1 MSQIIFA
8 AIFVGDANE
17 CAKSPSDQSKK
28 MIKHSI
34 INSIRANYVAQ
45 KKHYGSMVL
54 ACDNGSWRNDI
65 FSQYKYSRREKRKQD
80 NSGIKWNFVNEVKN
94 ELVDDL
100 NDKFPFVVI
109 NLPKTEGDDIGAV
122 LSKHITDNSS
132 LESELDIFGD
142 STVENILIQSSDAD
156 NYQLHMLGK
165 HIKQWSPML
174 KKMVGPVGSARNAL
188 IEKIVKGDSGDGIPN
203 IKMDSNTFV
212 DKIRQKPI
220 SQKYLDSFYTSSNP
234 IEMCE
239 DEEQRINYI
248 RNEQLISYEKIP
260 LHISEAI
267 ILCYNQQLVKKH
279 SKMSLMNYFINNDMT
294 NLLGQIHDFY

>member
-1 MSQIIFA
+1 
-8 AIFVGDANE
+8 
-17 CAKSPSDQSKK
+17 

-279 SKMSLMNYFINNDMT
+279 SKMGLMNYFINNDMT